1 MLSGWGNLVFFDTE
15 EHQATER
22 MGGKK
27 IAQIPKLGS
36 QWRIIYD
43 FKPTEY
49 LQASTSRWG
58 ISLHTGDELTPGSSL
73 IFTGFQLQTIVV
85 ALCILNN
92 QAQTKTVV
100 EGTQLLKVGEWTRI
114 EIGHEKVDEKYFL
127 ALSIGGREVGRKE
140 VTDPELRKPTDV
152 KIFIGH
158 PVEKR
163 CQPGFIRRLV
173 VLEKR

>member
-43 FKPTEY
+43 FKPTES
-49 LQASTSRWG
+49 LQAATSRGG
-58 ISLHTGDELTPGSSL
+58 ISLHTGDGLTPGSSL

-85 ALCILNN
+85 AHCILNDNN
-92 QAQTKTVV
+92 QAQT
-100 EGTQLLKVGEWTRI
+100 
-114 EIGHEKVDEKYFL
+114 
-127 ALSIGGREVGRKE
+127 
-140 VTDPELRKPTDV
+140 PTDV
-152 KIFIGH
+152 AST
-158 PVEKR
+158 
-163 CQPGFIRRLV
+163 
-173 VLEKR
+173 